1 MTPQDEK
8 PKQEPIKPGVCI
20 PWEQRVKEYA
30 RIMGDEEVVKR
41 IWEQTDTLAYLYIWA
56 NLIQF

>member
-1 MTPQDEK
+1 MSNETPK
-8 PKQEPIKPGVCI
+8 PQAPPKPGACI

-30 RIMGDEEVVKR
+30 TILGDEEVVRKV
-41 IWEQTDTLAYLYIWA
+41 WEETDLLAYLYIWA